1 MRNVSVVARVTICS
15 VVALGAM
22 LVSGQ
27 AAADSFCATPA
38 QAQQIRDF
46 YRDNPGTMPAIA
58 STRLKLPE
66 ALVVSGLPGAQ
77 SASAPGADFAGIWA
91 AMGTWNEATFLIMKG
106 ANVFEVRSTVGKGAP
121 SKTSKY
127 FNIEYTQPVRGHLR
141 PDQYESIYAV
151 VLPGKDDAV
160 VRGVLFFDAQGA
172 SVFGVFFSGDGPSP
186 PASELPK
193 FDAVMKLV
201 RSRPAVCPGS

>member
-1 MRNVSVVARVTICS
+1 MRHQLDIRLAMCLVL
-15 VVALGAM
+15 ALGGV
-22 LVSGQ
+22 LVAEQ

-38 QAQQIRDF
+38 QAQQVRDF

-66 ALVVSGLPGAQ
+66 ALIVSGLPEKQ
-77 SASAPGADFAGIWA
+77 SASAPGADFAEIWA
-91 AMGTWNEATFLIMKG
+91 AMGTWKEATFLIMKG
-106 ANVFEVRSTVGKGAP
+106 ANVFEVRSAIGKGAP

-127 FNIEYTQPVRGHLR
+127 FNIEYTHPVRGHLR
-141 PDQYESIYAV
+141 PDLYESIYAV

-172 SVFGVFFSGDGPSP
+172 SIFGVFFSGDGPSP

-193 FDAVMKLV
+193 FDQVMKLV
-201 RSRPAVCPGS
+201 RSKSAVCAGP